1 MEELVKK
8 AKNRIDGAFDELIL
22 LIEKEMYL
30 IAKSRLKNDD
40 DIADAI
46 QETILICFKNIR
58 KLKNNNFFKT
68 WSIRILINECNKI
81 YKKKKREMISLDEK
95 EIEITDENYDDSN
108 LSFQILIEN
117 LKEEEK
123 TILTMYYCFQYTTKE
138 ISNILNINEN
148 TVKSKIVRA
157 KEKLKNKFGGEKTW
171 KI

>member
-1 MEELVKK
+1 
-8 AKNRIDGAFDELIL
+8 
-22 LIEKEMYL
+22 
-30 IAKSRLKNDD
+30 
-40 DIADAI
+40 
-46 QETILICFKNIR
+46 
-58 KLKNNNFFKT
+58 
-68 WSIRILINECNKI
+68 
-81 YKKKKREMISLDEK
+81 MISLDEK